1 MNRRSL
7 FADIPSELPQEFL
20 EDILKTASFRV
31 ERIVSKGHTTPE
43 DEWYDQTDN
52 EWVLVIEGEAT
63 LLFEE
68 GMKTVALKVGDH
80 INIPAHVRHRV
91 SWTKPDTETVWL
103 AIFY

>member
-7 FADIPSELPQEFL
+7 FSDIPSELPQEFF
-20 EDILKTASFRV
+20 EDILKTDNFRL

-43 DEWYDQTDN
+43 DEWYDQKDN

-68 GMKTVALKVGDH
+68 GMKTVALKAGDH